1 MFVTAAPE
9 SHMVEKLTIIQ
20 QELVS
25 DFANLTSDDQ
35 GRPTHT
41 FCAKCYSAPY
51 FGTDSYRQIVLS
63 VLSALFRGKNSL
75 MWRLAS
81 VIENLE
87 GRDLLILVAE
97 DGEEELVYIDFWWDL
112 ICFYLRFYC
121 EEGGDV
127 DLKQAELVRAITPW
141 V

>member
-1 MFVTAAPE
+1 MFATAPE

-25 DFANLTSDDQ
+25 DFANLTSDHQ

-41 FCAKCYSAPY
+41 FCAK
-51 FGTDSYRQIVLS
+51 
-63 VLSALFRGKNSL
+63 GKNSL

-87 GRDLLILVAE
+87 GRDLLILTVE

-112 ICFYLRFYC
+112 ICFYLWFYC
-121 EEGGDV
+121 KEGGDV